1 MPSKPSEESCGGPA
15 AKACSIGLA
24 IFLVGGVLGLILFL
38 TDGGGVIVDV
48 ITGGAPSSTSV
59 VGPSSPAQLLDPTCA
74 EDIEERG
81 GAGGG
86 RTGSKCELCKAGFWG
101 ANCTAC
107 PLCGTHGTCSGSGT
121 TSGTGACACAP
132 GWTTSSG
139 SSGSL
144 QQCDAC
150 ALGYFGP
157 DCAPC
162 AACSGHG
169 TCADSGTHGTDG
181 SCVCVSSNDTNTGR
195 TTSFAGADCSTCAP
209 GHYGSTCASCTVDCG
224 EHGACADGMQGD
236 GRCRCNPGFTG
247 DACESCAPG
256 VGWAPSSNVPCKL
269 GPGLKDLGD
278 GNYTACSG
286 HGTLNTTTGRCV
298 CDDAT
303 WTGPGCETKVCD
315 HADKQGEQCQICDCN
330 NRGACDGAGTVL
342 GTGQCRCTG
351 NFAGESCRFCKP
363 GFTGT
368 SCNVACP
375 RDDGDG
381 KVCSGHGHCKND
393 GVAKAGGGACDCATG
408 FNFTDGKCQTVV
420 GSVSC
425 NTNTTADPVLCAG
438 RGTCDANNF
447 TCACT
452 GVGWDPDS
460 RCENVL
466 PGWVKIVGGGIAEAE
481 ECPGGAANPC
491 YGHGVCSDSSYT
503 VGSCS
508 CDAGYSG
515 EACDKCAYGYFGDAT
530 RGQCSECPGGGAAN
544 PCNGRGVCHATT
556 GQCACASGWDDS
568 SNCTMCA
575 VGFWGDRCY
584 SCPRSAATKVF
595 GAVSASGAIVSA
607 SSSSSSSQ
615 ICSGHGTCSDGQ
627 TGSGEC
633 TCATNFRGQA
643 CGSCKHGHFGS
654 NCQAC
659 PAAFD
664 GAVCS
669 NLGVCSGDGTQQG
682 TGKCLCFPRFAGEKC
697 DACIAGHHGP
707 ACASCPGITA
717 GGSPCSGHGTCDGA
731 GTRVAGKGGCS
742 CDKGWT
748 GSDCSHKVPCSDL
761 DECSGNGDCVVS
773 TCFCRIGWAGAD
785 CKTKVIEPNVCQ
797 PACKGLDEKCV
808 NRQCQSVAP
817 PSDPCAT
824 ISCTDG
830 RGLCASGSCVCNPGF
845 EGSAC
850 GTAVATAYL
859 WQEKVPWSVCSQ
871 TCGDQVCW
879 LLLLMWLFCVLGCVA
894 FYL

>member
-286 HGTLNTTTGRCV
+286 HCTLNTTTGRCV

-342 GTGQCRCTG
+342 AEADDWGEG
-351 NFAGESCRFCKP
+351 FAE
-363 GFTGT
+363 TI
-368 SCNVACP
+368 
-375 RDDGDG
+375 
-381 KVCSGHGHCKND
+381 
-393 GVAKAGGGACDCATG
+393 AGWSA
-408 FNFTDGKCQTVV
+408 
-420 GSVSC
+420 
-425 NTNTTADPVLCAG
+425 TAD
-438 RGTCDANNF
+438 
-447 TCACT
+447 
-452 GVGWDPDS
+452 
-460 RCENVL
+460 
-466 PGWVKIVGGGIAEAE
+466 
-481 ECPGGAANPC
+481 
-491 YGHGVCSDSSYT
+491 
-503 VGSCS
+503 
-508 CDAGYSG
+508 
-515 EACDKCAYGYFGDAT
+515 
-530 RGQCSECPGGGAAN
+530 
-544 PCNGRGVCHATT
+544 
-556 GQCACASGWDDS
+556 
-568 SNCTMCA
+568 
-575 VGFWGDRCY
+575 
-584 SCPRSAATKVF
+584 
-595 GAVSASGAIVSA
+595 
-607 SSSSSSSQ
+607 
-615 ICSGHGTCSDGQ
+615 
-627 TGSGEC
+627 
-633 TCATNFRGQA
+633 QA
-643 CGSCKHGHFGS
+643 L
-654 NCQAC
+654 
-659 PAAFD
+659 
-664 GAVCS
+664 V
-669 NLGVCSGDGTQQG
+669 V
-682 TGKCLCFPRFAGEKC
+682 E
-697 DACIAGHHGP
+697 
-707 ACASCPGITA
+707 
-717 GGSPCSGHGTCDGA
+717 
-731 GTRVAGKGGCS
+731 VA
-742 CDKGWT
+742 
-748 GSDCSHKVPCSDL
+748 
-761 DECSGNGDCVVS
+761 
-773 TCFCRIGWAGAD
+773 R
-785 CKTKVIEPNVCQ
+785 
-797 PACKGLDEKCV
+797 
-808 NRQCQSVAP
+808 
-817 PSDPCAT
+817 
-824 ISCTDG
+824 
-830 RGLCASGSCVCNPGF
+830 ASGSARINFSLQAFVEQQRDGYAF
-845 EGSAC
+845 T
-850 GTAVATAYL
+850 TAVTRDELRKHLARKARL
-859 WQEKVPWSVCSQ
+859 ISIKRSS
-871 TCGDQVCW
+871 GDRNGDGRIEVGD
-879 LLLLMWLFCVLGCVA
+879 VVENGE
-894 FYL
+894 